1 MIGLRLLAS
10 TGAVVALAVTPT
22 AVLAQT
28 FTFERAFP
36 ADTSSSLDVST
47 ERGKITVRAGT
58 GADIVVTGR
67 VTVRL
72 GWDVPAD
79 AVALARAAAAQPPV
93 EQAGTVVRL
102 HRPDDARTRDAVTI
116 AYEVQV
122 PPHVRVTTTSGSGET
137 RVAGIAAPVSVTT
150 QSGAI
155 ELSDLADVQVDS
167 GSGSVAIDGAGPLRV
182 STASSGI
189 TIRRARGEVVVRTQ
203 SGRVQVAFVE
213 PGQADIE
220 TGSSAIT
227 VERLDGGL
235 TASTESGKVVL
246 SGTPRRP
253 WTVTTGSSAIE
264 VEIAGEAMLDLEAS
278 SGSGS
283 VKTENFMVRGETG
296 PRRVAGTIGAG
307 GPRVHLSSR
316 SGSITV
322 KSAR

>member
-10 TGAVVALAVTPT
+10 TGAVIALAGTPT
-22 AVLAQT
+22 AVRAQT
-28 FTFERAFP
+28 FTFDRAFP
-36 ADTSSSLDVST
+36 ADTSSSLEVST

-58 GADIVVTGR
+58 GPDIVVTGR

-72 GWDVPAD
+72 GWNVPED

-102 HRPDDARTRDAVTI
+102 HRPADARTRDAVTI

-122 PPHVRVTTTSGSGET
+122 PPHVRVTSTSGSGET
-137 RVAGIAAPVSVTT
+137 RVTGITAAVSVTT
-150 QSGAI
+150 QSGTI
-155 ELSDLADVQVDS
+155 GLSDLDSVQVDS
-167 GSGSVAIDGAGPLRV
+167 GSGSVEIDGAGPARITT
-182 STASSGI
+182 SSSGI
-189 TIRRARGEVVVRTQ
+189 TLRRARGEVFVRTQ
-203 SGRVQVAFVE
+203 SGRVQLAFVE

-220 TGSSAIT
+220 TGSSAVT

-235 TASTESGKVVL
+235 TVSTESGKVVL
-246 SGTPRRP
+246 SGTPRRA

-264 VEIAGEAMLDLEAS
+264 LEITGDVTLDLEAS

-283 VKTENFMVRGETG
+283 VKTENLMLRGETG

-307 GPRVHLSSR
+307 GPRVLLSSR

-322 KSAR
+322 KSGR